1 MAEHPFNQTNVDK
14 RTDDKRTELAVR
26 VDRPE
31 IVTSVKEK
39 KSKLSVHGSPSFRAH
54 VEAVS

>member
-1 MAEHPFNQTNVDK
+1 MTEHPFNQTNADK

-31 IVTSVKEK
+31 VVTSVKEK
-39 KSKLSVHGSPSFRAH
+39 NASQVSTDRRAFR